1 MPTPTQTFTT
11 PFDVPLVGIA
21 PLGIGPNHM
30 VSGAGSPQDEVYLP
44 ADDDAPLGMRMFDA
58 VGPDPVTRH
67 FGASYSLLERL
78 RPDVASLA
86 RFAHRVEIATFHM
99 CAAFEHAGVR
109 EFRIEIERR
118 GARRNE
124 RTTWFAWL
132 ADTTFCRFRT
142 LRRALTY
149 EWTPPAEVEP
159 LTYSAFHSLCDLT
172 PASGHHLKQLFFSRR
187 EKAIEALVGQLDLI
201 AKLLEDAVGLAA
213 DTENALS
220 DRSAE
225 EAAARLASGQAEI
238 LDRAGETLGLRAA
251 AKRLG
256 MSHQNLH
263 KRIGT
268 GSALGVVRG
277 RELIVPSIQ
286 FVGSGEGVKIVP
298 HLRRALRPFEEA
310 GAGTW
315 SALQY
320 FVELDPALGAI
331 PMDALKAG
339 KVDAVVDAARAFLG
353 LDEE

>member
-1 MPTPTQTFTT
+1 MRL
-11 PFDVPLVGIA
+11 FDTGTDVA
-21 PLGIGPNHM
+21 
-30 VSGAGSPQDEVYLP
+30 A
-44 ADDDAPLGMRMFDA
+44 
-58 VGPDPVTRH
+58 RH
-67 FGASYSLLERL
+67 FGASYSLLERQ

-99 CAAFEHAGVR
+99 CAAFDHAGVR
-109 EFRIEIERR
+109 DFEIDVERR
-118 GARRNE
+118 HPRRG

-172 PASGHHLKQLFFSRR
+172 PASSHHLKQLFISRR
-187 EKAIEALVGQLDLI
+187 KKAIEALVGQLDLI
-201 AKLLEDAVGLAA
+201 AKLLEETVGLAA
-213 DTENALS
+213 DTEHALS

-225 EAAARLASGQAEI
+225 EAAARLASTQADI
-238 LDRAGETLGLRAA
+238 LGRAGEALGLREA

-268 GSALGVVRG
+268 GSALGVMRG
-277 RELIVPSIQ
+277 RELVVPSIQ
-286 FVGSGEGVKIVP
+286 FVGSGEDEKIVP
-298 HLRRALRPFEEA
+298 NLKRALRPFEEA
-310 GAGTW
+310 RAGDW
-315 SALQY
+315 SALQ
-320 FVELDPALGAI
+320 FLVELDPALGEI
-331 PMDALKAG
+331 PMAALKAG

-353 LDEE
+353 LDEA